1 MEVPSGLT
9 TPAVEA
15 FKAKQHVLFA
25 LRHAKYLPTP
35 YLSEDSNRMTLAYFC
50 LSALALLPSSA
61 VSTANPALSAL
72 EVTLKP
78 AQRQGFVDWAYEQQ
92 APTGGFRGSD
102 SLDVECSQEPTPTT
116 KVENLLP
123 HVPTAP
129 SAACPAGPSRP
140 PSRTSAN
147 LDHPNIIQSYTAL
160 LILALLA
167 DDFSRLD
174 QRALLRFVGDCQ
186 NEDGS
191 FSQFPGCPEPGDPR
205 SSYSAFAV
213 ASMLDDWSTIDVE
226 QGLQFLQSCR
236 RYEGGFAQRPGL
248 EANAGPTY
256 CAIASFSL
264 CDRLSSIPDP
274 DRLLRWLAQR
284 QVRPP
289 PPAEPS
295 STDSEEEDE
304 EEEEPVPRDEMAGF
318 QGRANK
324 PTDACYSFWNV
335 AALKLLRP
343 DLLPKLL
350 DPSLDRNWLLS
361 CQNKLYGGIAREPGA
376 PPDVY
381 HTYLSLAALS
391 LGDADAVGL
400 RTLDPAWN
408 VERSVAERIK
418 RSLWRRRRQK

>member
-1 MEVPSGLT
+1 MSISGEVT
-9 TPAVEA
+9 TPAMEA
-15 FKAKQHVLFA
+15 FKAKQHALFA

-35 YLSEDSNRMTLAYFC
+35 YLSEDSNRTTLAYFC

-61 VSTANPALSAL
+61 VSTADPALSAL

-78 AQRQGFVDWAYEQQ
+78 AQRQGFVDWVYEQQ

-102 SLDVECSQEPTPTT
+102 SLDVETY
-116 KVENLLP
+116 P
-123 HVPTAP
+123 HVPDAP
-129 SAACPAGPSRP
+129 SAASPAGRSRS

-147 LDHPNIIQSYTAL
+147 IDHPNIIQSYTAL

-174 QRALLRFVGDCQ
+174 RRALLRFVTDCQ

-213 ASMLDDWSTIDVE
+213 ASMLDDWSAIDVE
-226 QGLQFLQSCR
+226 QGLQFLHSCR

-256 CAIASFSL
+256 CAIAAFSL

-289 PPAEPS
+289 SPAEHF
-295 STDSEEEDE
+295 STDSGEEGHE
-304 EEEEPVPRDEMAGF
+304 EQELVPREEMAGF

-324 PTDACYSFWNV
+324 STDACYSFWNV

-343 DLLPKLL
+343 DLLPNLL

-391 LGDADAVGL
+391 LGDADSVGL

-418 RSLWRRRRQK
+418 QYLWRQK